1 MYAIMIMAVV
11 QIVLNII
18 MFMKLS
24 GTKAQSALKKAAS
37 HVCDGDCADEKARAA
52 AIVSAAPD
60 SAINAA
66 GQVFDTVKPF
76 AAARHAHVTT
86 EDREQSGEQEG
97 EPEGCGAKAKM
108 HKLYRGS
115 SAAAYPAVSFNGTKN
130 MGVNMLSFMPTMNA
144 KPKNP
149 STADP
154 WGGVGR
160 PAIS

>member
-24 GTKAQSALKKAAS
+24 GAKAQPAVDKAAS

-52 AIVSAAPD
+52 ELVRAAPD

-76 AAARHAHVTT
+76 AAARQAHVAA
-86 EDREQSGEQEG
+86 EDEEQPG

-108 HKLYRGS
+108 HKLHRGS
-115 SAAAYPAVSFNGTKN
+115 STAAYPAVSFNGTKN

-154 WGGVGR
+154 WGGVNR

>member
-11 QIVLNII
+11 QIVLNVI

-24 GTKAQSALKKAAS
+24 GSKAQSALDKAAS

-52 AIVSAAPD
+52 AVVRAAPD
-60 SAINAA
+60 SAINSA

-76 AAARHAHVTT
+76 AAARQARVTT
-86 EDREQSGEQEG
+86 EDEEQPGQ
-97 EPEGCGAKAKM
+97 PEGCGAKAKM

-115 SAAAYPAVSFNGTKN
+115 SAAAYPAVLFNRTKN
-130 MGVNMLSFMPTMNA
+130 MGVDGLSFMPTMNA

>member
-11 QIVLNII
+11 QIVLNIV

-24 GTKAQSALKKAAS
+24 GAKAQSAIGKAAA
-37 HVCDGDCADEKARAA
+37 HVCEGDCADEKARAA
-52 AIVSAAPD
+52 AVVRAAPD

-76 AAARHAHVTT
+76 AAARQAHLAADVAAND
-86 EDREQSGEQEG
+86 EERPDESQ
-97 EPEGCGAKAKM
+97 GCGAKAKM

-115 SAAAYPAVSFNGTKN
+115 STAAYPAVSFNGTKN
-130 MGVNMLSFMPTMNA
+130 MGVNMLSFMPNMSA
-144 KPKNP
+144 KPKDP

-154 WGGVGR
+154 WGGVNR